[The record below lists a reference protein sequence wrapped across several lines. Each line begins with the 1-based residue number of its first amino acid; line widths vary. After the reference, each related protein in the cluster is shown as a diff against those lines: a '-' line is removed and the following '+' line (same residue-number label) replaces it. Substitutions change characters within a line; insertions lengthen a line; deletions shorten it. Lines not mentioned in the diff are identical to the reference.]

1 MSPVSKSPA
10 HKALEFAA
18 RAALDTQNNKAKL
31 SNQKMQEAMKTLSGA
46 EKEVVSAFARLVHD
60 GFRTESN
67 VSKNDVA
74 RAMAFAKRH
83 LLKRYELDEVTLTDE
98 ELEELSHAA
107 DASRALAKALKS
119 LIPPKPSRE
128 KK

>member
-18 RAALDTQNNKAKL
+18 RAALHTQNNTVNL
-31 SNQKMQEAMKTLSGA
+31 SNPKMKEALKTLSGP
-46 EKEVVSAFARLVHD
+46 EKEVVSAFAKLVHD
-60 GFRTESN
+60 GFRTDTQ
-67 VSKNDVA
+67 VSKSDVA
-74 RAMAFAKRH
+74 RAMAFAKKH

-119 LIPPKPSRE
+119 LMPKTGRV